1 MGITHKVVN
10 FKFDAEAWQ
19 IAIGLARTVLD
30 DDVIGAMIGATGSI
44 VRQWATGGLKDDY
57 PYPSM
62 TLFIRA
68 CNVLDLNPAM
78 FFILDE

>member
-1 MGITHKVVN
+1 MGVTHKVVN
-10 FKFDAEAWQ
+10 FKFDVGAWQ
-19 IAIGLARTVLD
+19 TAVGIARTMID
-30 DDVIGAMIGATGSI
+30 DDVLGAMIGASGSI
-44 VRQWATGGLKDDY
+44 VRQWAAGGLKDDY

-68 CNVLDLNPAM
+68 CNVLDLNPAT

>member
-10 FKFDAEAWQ
+10 FKFDVEAWQ
-19 IAIGLARTVLD
+19 IAIGTARSMLD

-44 VRQWATGGLKDDY
+44 IRQWAAGVLKDDY

-68 CNVLDLNPAM
+68 CNVLDLNPAA
-78 FFILDE
+78 FFVLDE